1 MEPTTTLLIEGF
13 IREFI
18 ILVLLG
24 GMGVLW
30 RAYQNSQESRIKD
43 VKTITELAERQAAN
57 NEKLVN
63 AVASLTEEIR
73 RWVN

>member
-30 RAYQNSQESRIKD
+30 RAYQGSQESRIKD